1 MTLHDIPNLHQLIDQ
16 ALAEDIGDGD
26 HSALAC
32 IPANAMGKA
41 HLLVKEDGILAG
53 VGLAEIIFKKI
64 DPRFQ
69 LEVLVK
75 DGDAVHKGDI
85 AFIVSGPSQKLLS
98 AERLVLNYMQRL
110 SAIATQ
116 TNRYVQLLKG
126 TKAKVLDTRKTTP
139 GLRYLE
145 KWAVQL
151 GGGHNHRIGLFDMIM
166 LKDNHIDF
174 AGGIEAAILKT
185 KDYLNKTGK
194 DLAIEVET
202 RDMAEVE
209 EVLRVGGIQRI
220 MLDNFTLDETRAAVA
235 RINGKYEIESSG
247 GITLETIRGYAECG
261 VDYIS
266 VGALTHSVIS
276 MDLSLKAI

>member
-1 MTLHDIPNLHQLIDQ
+1 MTLKDIPNLHQLIDQ

-32 IPANAMGKA
+32 IPADAMGKA

-53 VGLAEIIFKKI
+53 VGLAEMIFNKV
-64 DPRFQ
+64 DSRFE
-69 LEVLVK
+69 LDILIN
-75 DGDAVHKGDI
+75 DGTPVHKGDI

-174 AGGIEAAILKT
+174 AGGIEAAITKT
-185 KDYLNKTGK
+185 KDYLAKTGK
-194 DLAIEVET
+194 NLAIEVET
-202 RDMAEVE
+202 RDLKELD

-220 MLDNFTLDETRAAVA
+220 MLDNYSLDDTRTAVKH
-235 RINGKYEIESSG
+235 IDGKYETESSG

-261 VDYIS
+261 VDFIS
-266 VGALTHSVIS
+266 VGALTHSVKS